1 MADAAEWFAGIWDQP
16 QTMVV
21 TAPRASDPVASGP
34 DVSVSDPLLL
44 SWCVD
49 GHAEMAGPALSE
61 SSAPLLCRGCVDLVR
76 LQCARLD
83 QPPKAEDAALCNDFR
98 PRTGVTVG
106 RCWLWRIGLEGG
118 RLVWWMAL
126 PEAAQRN
133 AVQWARQ
140 AHGDL
145 VTYVMPVPGAKKI
158 SEIEG
163 VY

>member
-16 QTMVV
+16 PAIVV
-21 TAPRASDPVASGP
+21 KAPEASDLVAGGP
-34 DVSVSDPLLL
+34 DVSVSDPLMLP
-44 SWCVD
+44 WCVD
-49 GHAEMAGPALSE
+49 GHAGMAGPALGE
-61 SSAPLLCRGCVDLVR
+61 SGAPLLCRGCADLVR
-76 LQCARLD
+76 LQCARLG
-83 QPPKAEDAALCNDFR
+83 QFPAVEDAALCNDFR
-98 PRTGVTVG
+98 PRAGVTVG

-126 PEAAQRN
+126 PEASQCR

-145 VTYVMPVPGAKKI
+145 VTCVRPVPGAKKI